1 MVSPRRKKKST
12 KRKREPSS
20 APSYET
26 PGGWLNPG
34 TILIGLIILIAV
46 CYLPVLRYFFAQ
58 DDFMLLYA
66 STYHLGEELAKTFGA
81 VPYHFRPLTE
91 FLYFAGAYKV
101 FGLNATPYH
110 IVSLLIHL
118 GNTVLVYLLLRRL
131 RVSDASAL
139 VAAALFG
146 LSAAWLHIVG
156 WITCIQQLVPQ
167 TFMLLCL
174 LYAAMALR
182 DGSPA
187 RWGVSIAAYLLALF
201 SYEQQAL
208 APLLIFLIAVFGMT
222 GTRLS
227 VRDSVRKLWPY
238 FVVLAIYV
246 AIRLFWKGMPDEG
259 RSKFVY
265 GMNIVDN
272 LMTYLGGMTD
282 FWPAVTGLIAFD
294 SYEFRLTHIFLGG
307 LIVYHRQKG
316 RWREVV
322 FGVAFILAMIL
333 PTLFL
338 VRHYYYYHTYAASFG
353 AIYLLALTFE
363 DGFGA
368 LRRFRLGTPK
378 LRLAI
383 ATTLIVLI
391 AGLSFW
397 RVRDAEKRL
406 ETEEYPNYSFVL
418 KRANMARRA
427 YDGLMAKAGNM
438 EGVREVLLL
447 YGDPEKITDDGFVPF
462 MWALAHGSAVNLFFD
477 DPDIEVSME
486 PRADT
491 HPDSFETPER
501 RLFYYDQSGN
511 IYTASEVLRAKKA
524 DTESE

>member
-1 MVSPRRKKKST
+1 MASPRRKKKAARSKT
-12 KRKREPSS
+12 ELA
-20 APSYET
+20 APSPPSHEA

-46 CYLPVLRYFFAQ
+46 CYLPLLRYFFAQ

-66 STYHLGEELAKTFGA
+66 STYHLGEELAKTFGP

-101 FGLNATPYH
+101 FGLSATPYH
-110 IVSLLIHL
+110 VVSLLIHL
-118 GNTVLVYLLLRRL
+118 GNTLLVYFLLRRL

-174 LYAAMALR
+174 LYAALALR

-187 RWGVSIAAYLLALF
+187 RWGVSIAAYVLALF

-208 APLLIFLIAVFGMT
+208 TPLLIFLIAVFGLA
-222 GTRLS
+222 GKRLS
-227 VRDSVRKLWPY
+227 VRDSVKKLWPY
-238 FVVLAIYV
+238 LVILAIYV
-246 AIRLFWKGMPDEG
+246 AIRLFWKGVPREG
-259 RSKFVY
+259 RSEFVY

-282 FWPAVTGLIAFD
+282 FWPTVTGLITFE
-294 SYEFRLTHIFLGG
+294 SYEFRLTHILLGG
-307 LIVYHRQKG
+307 LIVYNRQKG

-322 FGVAFILAMIL
+322 FGVVFILAMIL

-363 DGFGA
+363 DGFEA
-368 LRRFRLGTPK
+368 LRRFTLGTPQR
-378 LRLAI
+378 RLAV
-383 ATTLIVLI
+383 AAALVVVI
-391 AGLSFW
+391 AGLSSW
-397 RVRDAEKRL
+397 KVRAAEKRL

-418 KRANMARRA
+418 RRANMAQRA

-438 EGVREVLLL
+438 EGIREVLLL
-447 YGDPEKITDDGFVPF
+447 YGDPAEITDDGFVPF

-477 DPDIEVSME
+477 DPDLEVSME

-501 RLFYYDQSGN
+501 RLFYYDQAGN

-524 DTESE
+524 DTE